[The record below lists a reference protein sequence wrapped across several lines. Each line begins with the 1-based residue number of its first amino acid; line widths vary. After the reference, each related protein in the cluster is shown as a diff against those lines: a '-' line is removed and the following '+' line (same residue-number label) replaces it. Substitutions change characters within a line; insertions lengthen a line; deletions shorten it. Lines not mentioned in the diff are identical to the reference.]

1 MALSREKVGDALT
14 TSTTEIMH
22 MWSVTL
28 NAFLTT
34 YILQAPLACKTRS
47 LPTHVY

>member
-1 MALSREKVGDALT
+1 MAPNREKAGDALT

-22 MWSVTL
+22 MCRVTL

-34 YILQAPLACKTRS
+34 YILQAPLACKVRS
-47 LPTHVY
+47 LLTHVH